1 MRIPQ
6 APSVPA
12 APTPKADA
20 LKSAL
25 TGLGKI
31 GRVKMYVPIIDQYV
45 RASEGVQLP
54 SVNDFGSALAD
65 AGINLIK
72 ASSINP
78 GSVAIGKGDA
88 IGQQIARSAA
98 QYLGTPYSW
107 GGGGKGGPSRG
118 IAQGANTVGFDCSGL
133 TQYAYGK
140 LGINIPRVS
149 GQQFNAGIKVNPTQA
164 QAGDL
169 VFFHPTSNGPGHV
182 GIYLGNGTYIQAPQT
197 GDVVKVSKLSDRSDL
212 LGIRR
217 YR

>member
-6 APSVPA
+6 ATTTPV

-65 AGINLIK
+65 AGTNLIK

-78 GSVAIGKGDA
+78 GSVGIGKGDA
-88 IGQQIARSAA
+88 TGRQIARSAA

-149 GQQFNAGIKVNPTQA
+149 GAQFNAGMKINPSQA